1 MEDQPISKTESLISG
16 RKPETPWQMA
26 FRRLRRNTF
35 AMTGFWMVFFMLLV
49 VICAPLITSRTPEEM
64 NYSAVLQPPSS
75 EYLFGTDDL
84 GRDVYSR
91 VVYGGRE
98 SLKVGFIGIFVA
110 LAGGVILGV
119 WTGYAG
125 GWLDT
130 LTQRVIEVFLAFPA
144 MLLLLSIV
152 AILGPG
158 LTTIIIALGISS
170 IPVYSRLVRGSV
182 LSVKEMEYIAGAQ
195 ALGADGFRIMTRH
208 VIPNI
213 IGPILVYATLGLSGA
228 ILLTAGLS
236 YIGLGAQPPSPEWGA
251 MLNYG
256 RGYLASAWWM
266 SIFPGLGIFFSVL
279 GINMLGDGLRDALD
293 PKTR

>member
-1 MEDQPISKTESLISG
+1 MQDQPNPKSDALITDE
-16 RKPETPWQMA
+16 KPVTPWKMVLW
-26 FRRLRRNTF
+26 RLKRNTF
-35 AMTGFWMVFFMLLV
+35 AMAGFWIVVVMLFIV
-49 VICAPLITSRTPEEM
+49 TCAPFITTHTAEEM
-64 NYSAVLQPPSS
+64 DYSAVLQPPGS
-75 EYLFGTDDL
+75 EYFFGTDDL

-91 VVYGGRE
+91 VVFGGRE

-119 WTGYAG
+119 WTAYVG
-125 GWLDT
+125 GWVDT
-130 LTQRVIEVFLAFPA
+130 FTQRLTEVFLAFPA

-170 IPVYSRLVRGSV
+170 IPVYSRMVRGSV
-182 LSVKEMEYIAGAQ
+182 LSIKEREYITAAQ
-195 ALGADGFRIMTRH
+195 ALGASDISIMARH

-213 IGPILVYATLGLSGA
+213 IGPILVYGTLGLSGA

-293 PKTR
+293 PKAG

>member
-1 MEDQPISKTESLISG
+1 MNHPPPSYSDS
-16 RKPETPWQMA
+16 PWRIA
-26 FRRLRRNTF
+26 LRRLWRNKF
-35 AMTGFWMVFFMLLV
+35 AMTGLWMTLLIILLV
-49 VICAPLITSRTPEEM
+49 TAAPLITRHTPEEM
-64 NYSAVLQPPSS
+64 NYSAALQPPSL
-75 EYLFGTDDL
+75 EYPFGTDDL

-91 VVYGGRE
+91 VMYGGRE
-98 SLKVGFIGIFVA
+98 SLKVGFIGVFVA
-110 LAGGVILGV
+110 LFGGVLLGV
-119 WTGYAG
+119 WSGYAG
-125 GWLDT
+125 GWVDT
-130 LTQRVIEVFLAFPA
+130 LTQRVTEVFLAFPA

-158 LTTIIIALGISS
+158 LVTIIIALGIAS
-170 IPVYSRLVRGSV
+170 IPVYSRMVRGSV
-182 LSVKEMEYIAGAQ
+182 LSVKEMEYIAAAQ
-195 ALGADGFRIMTRH
+195 ALGADDFRIMTRH
-208 VIPNI
+208 IIPNI
-213 IGPILVYATLGLSGA
+213 IGPILIYGTLGLSGA

-293 PKTR
+293 PKAR